1 MKIIV
6 TTDSTSDLTKEL
18 VEKHNIIVMPLIVTL
33 GEDTFE
39 DGVTINAEDIFN
51 YVEKTG
57 TLPKTCA
64 KSTYLYKEFFEKAL
78 KDNNADALIHIS
90 LSSELSCTCQN
101 AKIAA
106 SELEKVE
113 VVDSCSLSSGCAL
126 LVLEACEKIQ
136 EGKSLETIV
145 AELNALTEKVQASFI
160 INNLKYLYKGGRC
173 SAVAMFGANVLRI
186 KPKIKLSCGKMVVD
200 KKYMGKFE
208 AVVLNYVKDLLN
220 ENKEIKKDKVFITYT
235 TEHKDLNDKIIEIL
249 KSNGFENIITN
260 FAGSTISSHCGPDTL
275 GVLFINA

>member
-106 SELEKVE
+106 SELENVE

-126 LVLEACEKIQ
+126 LVLEACEKIK

-220 ENKEIKKDKVFITYT
+220 ENKEIKKDKVFVTYT

-249 KSNGFENIITN
+249 KSNGFENIITT